1 MTVRT
6 TLISTA
12 IVLATFAGAAR
23 AETIKPRDGGSVSLG
38 DIAGVAYYTAE
49 PKGYRVVV
57 TLARTETAG
66 AIRFETV
73 LTNGQSVTLSTP
85 RELGAEAQSV
95 EIARTG
101 EGSGDARGRGPELR
115 RRAVKAPH
123 DPTPPGSLGREAH
136 DGAGDL
142 SRVLRD

>member
-101 EGSGDARGRGPELR
+101 DTVSVS
-115 RRAVKAPH
+115 RAKAAV
-123 DPTPPGSLGREAH
+123 TREA
-136 DGAGDL
+136 AAQN
-142 SRVLRD
+142 